1 LNREPK
7 TRYIAAL
14 IPAAEEDPMPVTV
27 RPIAAALGL
36 ACMTLLTVPL
46 ATGGAF
52 AQTNQAEPSQEAPK
66 QIALTEKMID
76 SMLAAKTDID
86 AIVNK
91 LPQGAQPSPKVMAQL
106 DSAAKK
112 HGFANYAE
120 YDDVGGNISMVME
133 GFDPQTKKYVG
144 QDVVIKQ
151 EIAQVQ
157 ADKKMPANDKKQA
170 LSQLNDEL
178 KSVTP
183 LQFPANVDVVAKY
196 YDKLS
201 EAMSGNQ

>member
-1 LNREPK
+1 
-7 TRYIAAL
+7 
-14 IPAAEEDPMPVTV
+14 MPVAI
-27 RPIAAALGL
+27 RPVAAALSI
-36 ACMTLLTVPL
+36 ACMTLLTVPV

-52 AQTNQAEPSQEAPK
+52 AQANQAEPSQEAPK
-66 QIALTEKMID
+66 QMALTEKQID
-76 SMLAAKTDID
+76 SVLAAKPDID
-86 AIVNK
+86 AIVSK
-91 LPQGAQPSPKVMAQL
+91 LPQTGGPPSAKVMAQL
-106 DSAAKK
+106 DGAAKK

-120 YDDVGGNISMVME
+120 YDGVAGNISMVME

-144 QDVVIKQ
+144 QDVVVKQ

-201 EAMSGNQ
+201 AAMSANQ

>member
-1 LNREPK
+1 
-7 TRYIAAL
+7 
-14 IPAAEEDPMPVTV
+14 MPVTI
-27 RPIAAALGL
+27 RPIAAALGI
-36 ACMTLLTVPL
+36 ACMTLLTVPV

-52 AQTNQAEPSQEAPK
+52 AQNNQAEPSQEAPK
-66 QIALTEKMID
+66 QIALTEKQIE
-76 SMLAAKTDID
+76 SVLAAKPDID

-106 DSAAKK
+106 DGAAKK
-112 HGFANYAE
+112 HGFASYAD
-120 YDDVGGNISMVME
+120 YDDVAGNISMVME

>member
-1 LNREPK
+1 V
-7 TRYIAAL
+7 
-14 IPAAEEDPMPVTV
+14 PVTI
-27 RPIAAALGL
+27 RPIAAALGI
-36 ACMTLLTVPL
+36 ACMTLLTVPV

-52 AQTNQAEPSQEAPK
+52 AQNNQAEPSQEAPK
-66 QIALTEKMID
+66 QIALTEKQIE
-76 SMLAAKTDID
+76 SVLAAKPDID

-106 DSAAKK
+106 DGAAKK
-112 HGFANYAE
+112 HGFASYAD
-120 YDDVGGNISMVME
+120 YDDVAGNISMVME

-144 QDVVIKQ
+144 QDVVVKQ

-157 ADKKMPANDKKQA
+157 ADKKMAPNDKKEA

-183 LQFPANVDVVAKY
+183 LQFPANVDVVSKY

-201 EAMSGNQ
+201 EAMSANQ

>member
-1 LNREPK
+1 
-7 TRYIAAL
+7 
-14 IPAAEEDPMPVTV
+14 MPVTI
-27 RPIAAALGL
+27 RPTAAAFGI
-36 ACMTLLTVPL
+36 ACMTLLAVPV

-66 QIALTEKMID
+66 QMALTDKQIE
-76 SMLAAKTDID
+76 SVLAAKADID
-86 AIVNK
+86 AIVNR

-106 DSAAKK
+106 DGAAKK

-120 YDDVGGNISMVME
+120 YDDVAGNISIVME

-144 QDVVIKQ
+144 QDVVVKQ

-157 ADKKMPANDKKQA
+157 ADKKMPAADKKEA

-196 YDKLS
+196 FDKLS
-201 EAMSGNQ
+201 EAMSANQ

>member
-1 LNREPK
+1 
-7 TRYIAAL
+7 
-14 IPAAEEDPMPVTV
+14 
-27 RPIAAALGL
+27 
-36 ACMTLLTVPL
+36 MTLLTVPV

-52 AQTNQAEPSQEAPK
+52 AQNNQAEPSQEAPK
-66 QIALTEKMID
+66 QIALTEKQIE
-76 SMLAAKTDID
+76 SVLAAKPDID

-106 DSAAKK
+106 DGAAKK
-112 HGFANYAE
+112 HGFASYAD
-120 YDDVGGNISMVME
+120 YDDVAGNISMVME